1 MLASYLLVAVLSL
14 AMAYLSSILFLQ
26 TTLPDY
32 MRENQI
38 AASAQTHDYFQK
50 YYQTH
55 DGRVGADQVDIN
67 QIPRE
72 TTSREDLNLKLALV
86 DTTGTVL
93 FSENEAFL
101 GYVVA
106 EIEIRIQRKINR
118 MAVGISNQGPGIP
131 EEKLETIFKRYY
143 RIPSVEKGTA
153 EGLGLGLAISKR
165 IVDGHGG
172 TLYAQN
178 SREGGAK
185 FVLEL
190 PYPA

>member
-1 MLASYLLVAVLSL
+1 MRNRMLASYLLVAVLSL

-55 DGRVGADQVDIN
+55 DGWVGADQVDIN

-106 EIEIRIQRKINR
+106 ETTLEIGAPIQ
-118 MAVGISNQGPGIP
+118 
-131 EEKLETIFKRYY
+131 
-143 RIPSVEKGTA
+143 
-153 EGLGLGLAISKR
+153 
-165 IVDGHGG
+165 VDGETVGY
-172 TLYAQN
+172 LY
-178 SREGGAK
+178 
-185 FVLEL
+185 
-190 PYPA
+190 

>member
-1 MLASYLLVAVLSL
+1 
-14 AMAYLSSILFLQ
+14 
-26 TTLPDY
+26 
-32 MRENQI
+32 
-38 AASAQTHDYFQK
+38 
-50 YYQTH
+50 
-55 DGRVGADQVDIN
+55 
-67 QIPRE
+67 
-72 TTSREDLNLKLALV
+72 
-86 DTTGTVL
+86 
-93 FSENEAFL
+93 
-101 GYVVA
+101 
-106 EIEIRIQRKINR
+106 
-118 MAVGISNQGPGIP
+118 MAVVISNQGPGIP

-178 SREGGAK
+178 SREGGAE